1 MADPN
6 DPYVIDEETG
16 LPVLKSQLLG
26 TPNMEDSLPIGVGED
41 SGLPV
46 RVGTGTVVSPQE
58 AGSDQVS
65 EAGSKGDPL
74 YDPGYDWPSGD
85 LHHFVNGTVADPF
98 TEGDGEIQ
106 MDATDAGPAA
116 RASNAQREGMSA
128 SAGFKGMTDA
138 GIKMSDKLFGPAYD
152 RANQKNEALS
162 NQYASDVKRLQAD
175 TDIRKQALDELAA
188 SEVEHFNAVAEI
200 RRQKLELDIKAQRAE
215 ELGAAQARANTEQ
228 YIAHYNQEMA
238 NLRPLLMQTGNP
250 LGGLTAV
257 QGGAMGAALFAQGFL
272 GARYGIRVDVAG
284 QINRW
289 VEQEMAAHQNK
300 VSNMMAGANA
310 QLKLYDIAR
319 QQGLDDSLTRD
330 RLRGFAIDAMKS
342 NLYMEAA
349 RYQSATAMNDAKVKA
364 AELDQLQLGNEQ
376 SMRNKLIEQQMDV
389 IKTEI
394 ESAYKQGSLSLQQKN
409 AEIDAWRVAV
419 QAKHDKWLRDRT
431 DRQDQE
437 AKDAAANAVAP
448 DMSWTEIVDPGK
460 PLTDQQGNITGYQT
474 TWVLD
479 PTFLATAPKEVIN
492 ETIKDVENKSATYT
506 NLVKGLDSVR
516 TYLEEHPD
524 AAEFKLKNG
533 KMVMS
538 DENLEY
544 RRRFNAAVMDFRH
557 SMFAGNLTG
566 NEQELIDQFNGENY
580 LFQRGNN
587 GPQALDDLEN
597 LARGKFESAIESK
610 QGIRVNPKPGAR
622 RIDSMMNRT
631 KARMAANDA
640 PAAQITPGQEKAG
653 RVTGID
659 RNASATGDFSI
670 KPGPDGMPQI
680 DVGQTV
686 GDRSVQALGAQVATG
701 MSHYDEVIQRGLTG
715 KAYAKDGL
723 VQLQQLRDTGDK
735 RAAEAL
741 ERLYKTYPQ
750 LKE

>member
-1 MADPN
+1 MAGPN
-6 DPYVIDEETG
+6 DIYGLDEETG
-16 LPVLKSQLLG
+16 QPLTQSELGLAPPEPNLPLAVDEA
-26 TPNMEDSLPIGVGED
+26 T
-41 SGLPV
+41 GLPV
-46 RVGTGTVVSPQE
+46 VIGSGRIVSAQE

-65 EAGSKGDPL
+65 EAGSKGDPN

-85 LHHFVNGTVADPF
+85 LHHFINGTVADPF
-98 TEGDGEIQ
+98 TEDSEIQ
-106 MDATDAGPAA
+106 MDPENAGPAGRSGSSTA
-116 RASNAQREGMSA
+116 T
-128 SAGFKGMTDA
+128 GFKGMTDA
-138 GIKMSDKLFGPAYD
+138 GIKMSDKLFGPAYE
-152 RANQKNEALS
+152 RANQKNSVLS
-162 NQYASDVKRLQAD
+162 DQYAADAARLKGD
-175 TDIRKQALDELAA
+175 TDIRKQALDELAQ
-188 SEVEHFNAVAEI
+188 SEIEHFNNVAEI
-200 RRQKLELDIKAQRAE
+200 RRQQVELNTKARRAE
-215 ELGAAQARANTEQ
+215 ELGAAQARANAEQ

-272 GARYGIRVDVAG
+272 GARYGIKVDVAG

-300 VSNMMAGANA
+300 VSNMMAGAQA

-319 QQGLDDSLTRD
+319 QQGLDDQLTRD

-364 AELDQLQLGNEQ
+364 AELDQLQLKNEQ
-376 SMRNKLIEQQMDV
+376 EMRNKLIEQQMDV

-394 ESAYKQGSLSLQQKN
+394 EAAYKQGQLSLQEQN
-409 AEIDAWRVAV
+409 NRNDAWRIAV

-460 PLTDQQGNITGYQT
+460 PLTDEKGNITGYQT

-506 NLVKGLDSVR
+506 GLIKGLDSVR
-516 TYLEEHPD
+516 EYLEQHPD
-524 AAEFKLKNG
+524 ANKFTLKHG
-533 KMVMS
+533 SLVAS
-538 DENLEY
+538 TENLEY
-544 RRRFNAAVMDFRH
+544 QRRFNAAVMDFRH
-557 SMFAGNLTG
+557 SMFAGNLTQ
-566 NEQELIDQFNGENY
+566 NEQELIDQFNGKDF
-580 LFQRGNN
+580 LFQRGDN

-631 KARMAANDA
+631 KARMAANNA
-640 PAAQITPGQEKAG
+640 PEAQITPGQEKAG

-659 RNASATGDFSI
+659 RNAAIDGKFSVVV
-670 KPGPDGMPQI
+670 GEDGRPAYKA
-680 DVGQTV
+680 DQTL
-686 GDRSVQALGAQVATG
+686 GDRSIKALGAQVVVG
-701 MSHYDEVIQRGLTG
+701 MDHYGETIERGLTG
-715 KAYAKDGL
+715 AAYAKDGI

-735 RAAEAL
+735 RAAEVL
-741 ERLYKTYPQ
+741 ERLYKKYPQ